1 MSGPLTGRGWRLA
14 IDRGGTFTDIVAIDP
29 AGAVYAHK
37 VLSRDPAHPG
47 DAAVR
52 GIEELLA
59 RHAPRGASVESVRL
73 GTTVATNALL
83 ERRGEPTLLVT
94 TRGLRDVLRIGHQHR
109 PDIFARHIRLPAVLY
124 ARAVEAQER
133 IAADGT
139 VLEPLDEAALARD
152 LAAARREGLRA
163 VAIALLHAVRNPVHE
178 RRAIELALAAGFEEV
193 VASHVVAPVVG
204 LIARGDSAVADAYLS
219 PVLLEHVHAFRSE
232 LADRHGGPPLL
243 AMQSNGGLVDPAG
256 FRGINSVLSGPA
268 GGVVALASAGMTRGR
283 ERLIGFDMGGTST
296 DVSLYAGELPRR
308 YATEIDGVRL
318 QAPMMDIHTIAAG
331 GGSIVRFADGRLQAG
346 PDSAGA
352 DPGPACYRRG
362 GPATITDCNVVLGRV
377 RPEHFPRVFGPGGD
391 APLDV
396 QASRTR
402 LAEISGHVAA
412 AGGPRYDIEALAAA
426 FVDVAVAKMAN
437 AIRELALGHGEDT
450 QRFTLVP
457 FGGAAGQ
464 HACAVA
470 DLLGIESL
478 LLHPLAG
485 VLSAWGIG
493 LAERRCMRRCSVE
506 APLDA
511 DGMAT
516 AGAALLRLGAE
527 ARAELERQQ
536 VAGADIEERRSVH
549 LRVAGSD
556 SSLELPWQ
564 DEAQMRVAFL
574 AAHERLYGFAAGD
587 QGVVIAAVGV
597 EAAERRDEA
606 PRAPSAAHGIGASP
620 ARVTAMVPAWVDGAW
635 RDVPLFARGELRAG
649 DTIAGPALVSERGST
664 GWIAPGWSAAVE
676 PDGVLLVQRSGGTG
690 GAARREGTAPDPL
703 RLEIFNGLF
712 MHVAE
717 QMGVVL
723 RQTASSVNIKE
734 RLDYSCALF
743 DGAAQLVA
751 NAPHMPV
758 HLGSMGASVAAVLEA
773 HGTDLRPGDAFL
785 LNSPYHGGTH
795 LPDMTVVTPVFDP
808 SGRHVHFFTASRAHH
823 ADVGGTTPGSM
834 PPGSRTIAEEG
845 VLVAPTRIVRAGCF
859 DEPAVCRLL
868 TAGRWPA
875 RNVAQNLADLRAQL
889 AANARGIRELERAAA
904 SHGWPT
910 LLAYMGHVQDNAE
923 GCMRRAI
930 RRLGD
935 GRFRYEMDNGQA
947 IAVTVSVDH
956 AAGTAVVDFTGTS
969 PQRENNFNA
978 PRAVTVAAV
987 LYVFR
992 TLVEEP
998 IPLNAGCLR
1007 PLTIVVPPGS
1017 LLDPVPPGAVVAGN
1031 VETSQCIVDALYGA
1045 LDVQA
1050 AAQGTMNNFTFGN
1063 ERYQYYETIAG
1074 GAGAGP
1080 AYPGASGVQ
1089 THMTNSRLTDPEV
1102 LESRFPVLLREFAL
1116 REGSGGCG
1124 AFRGGDGLVREVEF
1138 REAMT
1143 AGILANHRR
1152 VAPFGLA
1159 GGGPGRVGVDRVL
1172 RSDGSSEALQA
1183 TAELTVNAG
1192 DRLRIETPGGGGY
1205 GVPVVR
1211 HD

>member
-14 IDRGGTFTDIVAIDP
+14 IDRGGTFTDIVATDP

-59 RHAPRGASVESVRL
+59 RHAPSGASIESVRL

-109 PDIFARHIRLPAVLY
+109 PDIFARHIRLPAALY

-152 LAAARREGLRA
+152 LAAARRDGLRA
-163 VAIALLHAVRNPVHE
+163 VAVALLHAVRNPVHE
-178 RRAIELALAAGFEEV
+178 RRAIQLALAAGFEEV

-232 LADRHGGPPLL
+232 LADRHGAPPLL
-243 AMQSNGGLVDPAG
+243 AMQSNGGLVDPEG

-268 GGVVALASAGMTRGR
+268 GGVVALASAGTTRGR

-396 QASRTR
+396 QASRAR
-402 LAEISGHVAA
+402 LAGISDHVAA

-470 DLLGIESL
+470 ELLGIESL

-493 LAERRCMRRCSVE
+493 LAERRCLRRCSVE

-536 VAGADIEERRSVH
+536 VAGADIARVAVAGRAADASRLSGRARAPVRFHGRRSGRGDCRGRRGSGRAPGRGATCTGGGSRDRRIAGTRNGDGPGVGRR
-549 LRVAGSD
+549 RVA
-556 SSLELPWQ
+556 
-564 DEAQMRVAFL
+564 R
-574 AAHERLYGFAAGD
+574 R
-587 QGVVIAAVGV
+587 AAVCT
-597 EAAERRDEA
+597 RR
-606 PRAPSAAHGIGASP
+606 
-620 ARVTAMVPAWVDGAW
+620 
-635 RDVPLFARGELRAG
+635 
-649 DTIAGPALVSERGST
+649 
-664 GWIAPGWSAAVE
+664 
-676 PDGVLLVQRSGGTG
+676 
-690 GAARREGTAPDPL
+690 AARRRHD
-703 RLEIFNGLF
+703 
-712 MHVAE
+712 
-717 QMGVVL
+717 
-723 RQTASSVNIKE
+723 
-734 RLDYSCALF
+734 C
-743 DGAAQLVA
+743 
-751 NAPHMPV
+751 
-758 HLGSMGASVAAVLEA
+758 
-773 HGTDLRPGDAFL
+773 RPG
-785 LNSPYHGGTH
+785 
-795 LPDMTVVTPVFDP
+795 
-808 SGRHVHFFTASRAHH
+808 
-823 ADVGGTTPGSM
+823 
-834 PPGSRTIAEEG
+834 
-845 VLVAPTRIVRAGCF
+845 AG
-859 DEPAVCRLL
+859 E
-868 TAGRWPA
+868 
-875 RNVAQNLADLRAQL
+875 
-889 AANARGIRELERAAA
+889 
-904 SHGWPT
+904 
-910 LLAYMGHVQDNAE
+910 
-923 GCMRRAI
+923 
-930 RRLGD
+930 
-935 GRFRYEMDNGQA
+935 
-947 IAVTVSVDH
+947 
-956 AAGTAVVDFTGTS
+956 
-969 PQRENNFNA
+969 
-978 PRAVTVAAV
+978 
-987 LYVFR
+987 
-992 TLVEEP
+992 
-998 IPLNAGCLR
+998 
-1007 PLTIVVPPGS
+1007 
-1017 LLDPVPPGAVVAGN
+1017 
-1031 VETSQCIVDALYGA
+1031 
-1045 LDVQA
+1045 
-1050 AAQGTMNNFTFGN
+1050 
-1063 ERYQYYETIAG
+1063 
-1074 GAGAGP
+1074 
-1080 AYPGASGVQ
+1080 
-1089 THMTNSRLTDPEV
+1089 
-1102 LESRFPVLLREFAL
+1102 
-1116 REGSGGCG
+1116 
-1124 AFRGGDGLVREVEF
+1124 
-1138 REAMT
+1138 
-1143 AGILANHRR
+1143 
-1152 VAPFGLA
+1152 
-1159 GGGPGRVGVDRVL
+1159 
-1172 RSDGSSEALQA
+1172 
-1183 TAELTVNAG
+1183 
-1192 DRLRIETPGGGGY
+1192 
-1205 GVPVVR
+1205 
-1211 HD
+1211 